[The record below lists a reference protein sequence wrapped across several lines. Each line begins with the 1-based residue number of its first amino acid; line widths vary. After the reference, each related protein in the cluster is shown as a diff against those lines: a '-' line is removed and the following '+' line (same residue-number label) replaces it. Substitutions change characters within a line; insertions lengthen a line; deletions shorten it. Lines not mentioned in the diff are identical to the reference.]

1 MNWIHRDAAMGDA
14 LPMVLT
20 EYIARLLFAAV
31 FLYAVMGK
39 LAATAA
45 IQELMSSTG
54 VPAVLIWPAV
64 LLEFTIAVS
73 MITGYAWRIVMPV
86 GAIYLIVL
94 GVLFHFRP
102 ESQADMISLMKNL
115 SLAGGMI
122 LLGFRSR

>member
-1 MNWIHRDAAMGDA
+1 MSWTNREAATGDA
-14 LPMVLT
+14 LPVVLT

-31 FLYAVMGK
+31 FIYAVMGK
-39 LAATAA
+39 LAATAV
-45 IQELMSSTG
+45 IQELMTATG
-54 VPAVLIWPAV
+54 VPAILIWPAV
-64 LLEFTIAVS
+64 LLELAIAVS
-73 MITGYAWRIVMPV
+73 MVTGYAWRVVMPV

>member
-1 MNWIHRDAAMGDA
+1 MNWLHRESAASDGMP
-14 LPMVLT
+14 LVLT
-20 EYIARLLFAAV
+20 EYVARLLFAVV
-31 FLYAVMGK
+31 FVYAVMGK

-45 IQELMSSTG
+45 IQELMTATG

-64 LLEFTIAVS
+64 LLELTIALS
-73 MITGYAWRIVMPV
+73 MITGYAWRLVMPV
-86 GAIYLIVL
+86 GAIYLIAL

-102 ESQADMISLMKNL
+102 ESQEDMISLMKNL